1 MAVLAW
7 VMMGLAV
14 WHFTVFVPDRFAGG
28 IVGAFLAA
36 IAGSVIFGLLVS
48 GLSVPARDDVDVV
61 TALLGI
67 PGSLIGMG
75 IDYAVGSVRESR
87 EPSSA

>member
-1 MAVLAW
+1 M
-7 VMMGLAV
+7 
-14 WHFTVFVPDRFAGG
+14 PDRFAGG

-61 TALLGI
+61 TALIGI

-87 EPSSA
+87 EPGPA